1 MSRRLKGQRRVLAF
15 GMRRWL
21 LLAIGVHA
29 LLLGVARLTFT
40 PRQAAQLPAELGS
53 QELAVE
59 YELEAT
65 QGSPAAPESAAPASE
80 TPSAPA
86 PQARAALGRETDQLE
101 EAFSESESEAQS
113 ESAGDGA
120 IVELAPD
127 VAGEAPG
134 AGAGEID
141 LGIGPDAWQRWAA
154 LGRERAPGT
163 AEGKP
168 RAGAYQTPGAP
179 KRSNTGGLQEGL
191 EAHDRKL
198 GLGPRGRVISAFH
211 RAASAYEAPQL
222 GTVSFHVTVSK
233 SGEVEISVG
242 NNSGETD
249 KWRAV
254 AARAVADL
262 KKSPP
267 RIPGSRAG
275 VRMVI
280 DLVAEETYPNGL
292 NPKDLYGPRLEA
304 RAPELKSADETKRQL
319 EADNPTAGKDP
330 KAPIPEFP
338 LKVELPG
345 VYLSQR
351 GKVCGYRLGVTPLGV
366 ALSGGCDPS
375 NAGAKP
381 QRIVRAKVRDE
392 AMF

>member
-1 MSRRLKGQRRVLAF
+1 VLAF

-40 PRQAAQLPAELGS
+40 PRQTATLPPELGS

-59 YELEAT
+59 YELEAVP
-65 QGSPAAPESAAPASE
+65 GSPAVPEAAAPASVP
-80 TPSAPA
+80 PSAPA
-86 PQARAALGRETDQLE
+86 PQAQAALGRETAQLE
-101 EAFSESESEAQS
+101 EPLDDSESE
-113 ESAGDGA
+113 ESADSA
-120 IVELAPD
+120 IAEAAPD
-127 VAGEAPG
+127 AAGEAVADG
-134 AGAGEID
+134 AGTVD

-163 AEGKP
+163 TNDQP
-168 RAGAYQTPGAP
+168 RAGAYETPGAP

-222 GTVSFHVTVSK
+222 GTASFHVTVSK
-233 SGEVEISVG
+233 TGEIEISVG

-267 RIPGSRAG
+267 RIPASRAG

-304 RAPELKSADETKRQL
+304 RAPELKSTDETKRQL
-319 EADNPTAGKDP
+319 EAENPNAGQDP
-330 KAPIPEFP
+330 NAPIPQLP

-345 VYLSQR
+345 LYLSQR

-381 QRIVRAKVRDE
+381 QRIVRARVRDE